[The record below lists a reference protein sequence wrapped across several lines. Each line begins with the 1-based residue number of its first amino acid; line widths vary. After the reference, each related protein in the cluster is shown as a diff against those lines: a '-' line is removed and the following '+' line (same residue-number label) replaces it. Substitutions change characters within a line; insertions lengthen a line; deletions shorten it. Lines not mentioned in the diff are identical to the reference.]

1 MITFIP
7 PMMVCPLVG
16 IVSFSMI
23 HLTHLRRSLLAPRP
37 APGRPAGG
45 ASPKDRLT
53 EEKKRG
59 TLEANDYLKKR
70 GAADTMNADPQT
82 VIQQALG
89 LAEKDRAILAGLLL
103 ESLEV
108 EPDADHEARWQAE
121 VSRRVAELDTG
132 SIPAIPWEEVKARL
146 RQQRHGPPED

>member
-1 MITFIP
+1 
-7 PMMVCPLVG
+7 
-16 IVSFSMI
+16 
-23 HLTHLRRSLLAPRP
+23 
-37 APGRPAGG
+37 
-45 ASPKDRLT
+45 LT

-59 TLEANDYLKKR
+59 ILEVNDNLKKR

-121 VSRRVAELDTG
+121 VCRREAELDTG
-132 SIPAIPWEEVKARL
+132 GIPAVPWEEVKARL